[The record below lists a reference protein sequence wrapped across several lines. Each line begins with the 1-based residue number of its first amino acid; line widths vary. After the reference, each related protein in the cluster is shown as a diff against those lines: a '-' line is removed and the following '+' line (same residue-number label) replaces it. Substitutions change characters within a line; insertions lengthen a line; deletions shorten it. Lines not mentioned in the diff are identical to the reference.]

1 MSRVPTFTDE
11 RGTTLTEV
19 VVGLAAGAFVLAAL
33 STVIVVSMRNTT
45 RISAHVDANQRARI
59 TLNKVTEQLHSA
71 CVAPQIAPVVA
82 GSTGTELIFLH
93 QTGSAVAPTPIK
105 SKIRLEGTT
114 LSQLDYASTGG
125 TAPEWTFSATASPT
139 TQLMTNVQPTPPS
152 TSIFGY
158 YAYAN
163 GRISALLPT
172 PLSSEDALRTVLVTV
187 GFTAA
192 PLKTPI
198 GDANAATSI
207 KSSAFLRLTPPSFST
222 NGVNLPC
229 Q

>member
-1 MSRVPTFTDE
+1 VDE

-19 VVGLAAGAFVLAAL
+19 VVGLAMGAIVLAAL
-33 STVIVVSMRNTT
+33 STVIVISMRNTSK
-45 RISAHVDANQRARI
+45 INAHVDANQRARI
-59 TLNKVTEQLHSA
+59 ALNKVIEQLHSA

-93 QTGSAVAPTPIK
+93 QTGSAVSPTPTK
-105 SKIRLEGTT
+105 SKISLLGTT
-114 LSQLDYASTGG
+114 LSQSDYVSTGG
-125 TAPEWTFSATASPT
+125 TAPEWTFSETASPT
-139 TQLMTNVQPTPPS
+139 TQLMTNVQPTAPS
-152 TSIFGY
+152 SSIFGY

-163 GRISALLPT
+163 GKIATLLPT
-172 PLSSEDALRTVLVTV
+172 PLSAENALRTVVVTV

-192 PLKTPI
+192 PLKTPV
-198 GDANAATSI
+198 GDSNAATSI
-207 KSSAFLRLTPPSFST
+207 KSSASLRLTPPSFSA